1 MTQDEKRTTA
11 KMTKHCSS
19 GKELIM
25 LCPDWDTMQ
34 ESFRYATKVCE
45 NIRVKSEIIK
55 EECAIRFETGGRI
68 EFITPGMMCV
78 CEGCD
83 GCIQRDQEKEIHEA
97 IDDAFDKY
105 KNEENK

>member
-1 MTQDEKRTTA
+1 MTQEEKRTTA
-11 KMTKHCSS
+11 KIVKKCSL
-19 GKELIM
+19 GYDTYA
-25 LCPDWDTMQ
+25 LCSDWDTMQ

-45 NIRVKSEIIK
+45 NIKVKSEIIK
-55 EECAIRFETGGRI
+55 EECTIHFETGGRI

-97 IDDAFDKY
+97 IDEAFDKY
-105 KNEENK
+105 KNDKLE